1 MTERSFECG
10 LCGDPASDA
19 EIRFAYPVPEN
30 ERRKYD
36 QADMLRLD
44 LSLCGACAPKV
55 LKHLKRIF
63 GVRRF
68 QPAHAAQRA

>member
-1 MTERSFECG
+1 MTDRSVACG

-19 EIRFAYPVPEN
+19 EIQFAYPVPEN
-30 ERRKYD
+30 QRRKYG
-36 QADMLRLD
+36 QADTLRLD
-44 LSLCGACAPKV
+44 LSLCGDCAPKV

-68 QPAHAAQRA
+68 QPANAAQHV